1 MHRSSTSDAKHKV
14 TRSTPTCSHVGTDSL
29 PHYHA
34 PITFLAFKY
43 KYLHLSLLII
53 IFIFSISNKISLNKN
68 LNLLLSYIEDDKFIS
83 YIFLEQK
90 KYFYFF
96 IPKKYTFSNYELFNC
111 TKFSLHSLLDIT
123 FIFFSFQL
131 F

>member
-68 LNLLLSYIEDDKFIS
+68 LILLYHLFFLNKKNISIFLFQKNIPFPTTSFSTATTFPFIRYSILLLS
-83 YIFLEQK
+83 
-90 KYFYFF
+90 
-96 IPKKYTFSNYELFNC
+96 FSHSNCSNLF
-111 TKFSLHSLLDIT
+111 KSKH
-123 FIFFSFQL
+123 
-131 F
+131 